1 MKILIAA
8 DMEGITGVVN
18 WDQVNS
24 SHNEYDR
31 FRRLMT
37 ADVNA
42 AIGGALAAGATD
54 IVVADGHSHGYNIL
68 IEELNP
74 RVRMNSGNG
83 SPFGMVQGID
93 ASFDGVFFVGYHACA
108 GSKNAILDHT
118 WSSATV
124 SGVWLNDILVGE
136 AGLNGAMCGH
146 FDVPVLMITGD
157 QTVCG
162 EARALLGNVE
172 VAVVKQATG
181 RMSAECLPPGLAH
194 EKICEA
200 AARAVQKHLNHQSPP
215 PFHLPAPIQTRIAFL
230 SSDMADRASRLPGV
244 ERLDGREI
252 SFSNPDMPTAYRA
265 FRAAVSLA
273 RAGG

>member
-8 DMEGITGVVN
+8 DMEGVTGVVN
-18 WDQVNS
+18 WDQVTS
-24 SHNEYDR
+24 THPEYAR

-37 ADVNA
+37 EDVNA

-54 IVVADGHSHGYNIL
+54 IVVTDGHANGYNIL

-74 RVRMNSGNG
+74 RARLNSGNG
-83 SPFGMVQGID
+83 SPLGMVQGID
-93 ASFDGVFFVGYHACA
+93 ASIDGVFLVGYHACA

-124 SGVWLNDILVGE
+124 GGVWLNDMLVGE
-136 AGLNGAMCGH
+136 SGLNAAVCGH
-146 FDVPVLMITGD
+146 FGVPVLMITGD

-162 EARALLGNVE
+162 EAKALLGDLE
-172 VAVVKQATG
+172 VAVVKQASG
-181 RMSAECLPPGLAH
+181 RMSAECLPPALAH

-200 AARAVQKHLNHQSPP
+200 AARAVQKHLSKQSPP
-215 PFHLPAPIQTRIAFL
+215 PFRLPAPIQIRIAFF
-230 SSDMADRASRLPGV
+230 SSDMADRASLLPGV
-244 ERLDGREI
+244 ERLNGREV
-252 SFSNPDMPTAYRA
+252 SFSCPDMPAAYRA

-273 RAGG
+273 RG